1 MINRVAEFLKKY
13 DLQDKTI
20 VLGFSGGFDS
30 MCLLDIL
37 SKLREMPDFFEL
49 NIITAHFN
57 HNWRGEEALKE
68 QEICR
73 LFAASRGCEFYTKMA
88 PVGLK
93 KSENEARIARY
104 EFFEEVM
111 ENYDA
116 DAVFT
121 AHNKDD
127 NAETVLYRAIKGTG
141 LVGLKGISHKRNNFY
156 RPLLTTTRA
165 EIVEYCETNNLTPNF
180 DSSNNDTK
188 YKRNYLRLN
197 VIPTLEKINPN
208 VKDSLNTLAEVAN
221 SEDAIIQEYLCQLR
235 DKIYADEE
243 RINSVE
249 FKKLSTQVKMRFIHE
264 YIQIFNLDYD
274 FKRIKEIY
282 NFIEQNIDKRNG
294 STISLSSGLW
304 LYVDD
309 KYIETI
315 PHRKTARD
323 TQISLEINQEGEY
336 KIGDKTLTIK
346 KYIDR
351 DVFSF
356 PESTASFVYVDL
368 SKIKFPLT
376 IRNRKDGDIINPYGM
391 TGSMKLKK
399 YLNSKGVSRHNR
411 DSLLLLANKEEVL
424 WVIGV
429 GLSNKI
435 GVNKI
440 PTHVIEMD

>member
-37 SKLREMPDFFEL
+37 SKLREKPDFFDL
-49 NIITAHFN
+49 NIIAAHFN

-68 QEICR
+68 QEVCR
-73 LFAASRGCEFYTKMA
+73 LFATSKGCEFYTKMA

-104 EFFEEVM
+104 EFFEEVL

-141 LVGLKGISHKRNNFY
+141 LVGLKGISYKRNNFY

-165 EIVEYCETNNLTPNF
+165 EIVEYCESNNLTPNF

-197 VIPTLEKINPN
+197 VIPTLEKINPS
-208 VKDSLNTLAEVAN
+208 VKESLNNLAEVAN
-221 SEDAIIQEYLCQLR
+221 SEDAIIQEYLGQIR
-235 DKIYADEE
+235 PKVYENKE
-243 RINSVE
+243 RLNSQE
-249 FKKLSTQVKMRFIHE
+249 YKKLSTPVKMRIIHE

-274 FKRIKEIY
+274 FKRIKELF
-282 NFIEQNIDKRNG
+282 NFIEENLDKRNG
-294 STISLSSGLW
+294 STISLSSGMW

-309 KYIETI
+309 KFIETI
-315 PHRKTARD
+315 PHRHSKTE
-323 TQISLEINQEGEY
+323 TEINITIDSVGEY
-336 KIGDKTLTIK
+336 KIGEKTLTIK
-346 KYIDR
+346 EYVDR

-356 PESTASFVYVDL
+356 PESTATFVYVDL
-368 SKIKFPLT
+368 SKNKFPLK
-376 IRNRKDGDIINPYGM
+376 IRNRKDGDIINPFGM

-399 YLNSKGVSRHNR
+399 YLNSKGISRHNR
-411 DSLLLLANKEEVL
+411 DNLLLLTNEEEVL
-424 WVIGV
+424 WVVGV
-429 GLSNKI
+429 GISNKI

-440 PTHVIEMD
+440 PTHVIEID